1 MLFGPALFV
10 HFHRTLFDFLKPIV
24 LNEKRDSASYNSV
37 FSILAHQYSS
47 CQLKKTMDTDRIQI
61 NIDTPVE
68 VEFHFPIK
76 DVSGKSHQAMIRY
89 QYPLFVK
96 DYFSRAESILANKV
110 FEGIKIRLT
119 KDTLY
124 SSRKRWII
132 QKNTSGLRFVGNVLV
147 SINPSICDLSFEVIQ
162 TLSKDNQ
169 LKCYVLQLP
178 LYVRFEGT
186 RDELIFNNLS
196 FDYPLT
202 DEWHDIVSELS
213 SLSKLIN
220 GQLSRNDWEK
230 LWSEINQSYYV
241 VDSIIL
247 AEDYSIPNNIQDN
260 LILEYKTYK
269 EIPGTTKTYRIDPA
283 NTNTQTQKHIHVYF
297 DGKQLYAM
305 NVDGTPHDGS
315 KYRLSKSDMRFLA
328 SLGFKVPE
336 NGILDAYLIKDNKQN
351 PPS

>member
-1 MLFGPALFV
+1 
-10 HFHRTLFDFLKPIV
+10 
-24 LNEKRDSASYNSV
+24 
-37 FSILAHQYSS
+37 
-47 CQLKKTMDTDRIQI
+47 MDTDRIQI
-61 NIDTPVE
+61 NVDTPVE
-68 VEFHFPIK
+68 VEFHFSIK
-76 DVSGKSHQAMIRY
+76 DVLGKKHQAMIRY

-96 DYFSRAESILANKV
+96 DYFSRAEEILSTTI
-110 FEGIKIRLT
+110 FDEIRPRLT

-132 QKNTSGLRFVGNVLV
+132 QKNTSGLIFAGNILV
-147 SINPSICDLSFEVIQ
+147 SLNPSTNDLSIEDIQ
-162 TLSKDNQ
+162 TLSQNNQ

-178 LYVRFEGT
+178 LYVRFEGSY
-186 RDELIFNNLS
+186 DELMFDNIN
-196 FDYPLT
+196 FDYPFT
-202 DEWHDIVSELS
+202 DEWRVVVSELFH
-213 SLSKLIN
+213 LSKLIN

-230 LWSEINQSYYV
+230 LWSTINQSYYV

-247 AEDYSIPNNIQDN
+247 AEDYSIPSTVQNN

-305 NVDGTPHDGS
+305 NIDGTPHDGS

-328 SLGFKVPE
+328 SLGFKVPD
-336 NGILDAYLIKDNKQN
+336 NGLLEAYVVKDNTQN
-351 PPS
+351 RPS